1 MGNPQQPEREPTRVA
16 LFTVKDAERALRYFL
31 ALTMIYILTGF
42 VYEIVTG
49 WNGLLATGWILF
61 LHSPQFLAAATILI
75 ISREGGDI
83 VLFRRWTEARRQH
96 AQDVAKA
103 KDEGRNVGFTEGR
116 TEGFTEGRNE
126 GRTEGFTEGR
136 NEGRD
141 EGFTEGRNEGRNE
154 VQQQWRAWNT
164 RRLDAEAKG
173 QPFDEPPP
181 Q

>member
-1 MGNPQQPEREPTRVA
+1 MENPQQPEREPTRIA

-31 ALTMIYILTGF
+31 ALTMIYILAGF

-49 WNGLLATGWILF
+49 WNGLLTTGWTLF

-136 NEGRD
+136 NEGR
-141 EGFTEGRNEGRNE
+141 NE
-154 VQQQWRAWNT
+154 VQQQWRAWNA

>member
-126 GRTEGFTEGR
+126 GFTEGR
-136 NEGRD
+136 NEGRN
-141 EGFTEGRNEGRNE
+141 EGFTEGRNE
-154 VQQQWRAWNT
+154 VQQQWRAWNA
-164 RRLDAEAKG
+164 RRIDAEAKG
-173 QPFDEPPP
+173 QPFNEPPP

>member
-1 MGNPQQPEREPTRVA
+1 MRNPQQPEREPTRIA
-16 LFTVKDAERALRYFL
+16 LFTVKDAEGALRYFL
-31 ALTMIYILTGF
+31 ALTMIYILAGF

-61 LHSPQFLAAATILI
+61 IHSPQFLAAATILI

-96 AQDVAKA
+96 AQDVARA
-103 KDEGRNVGFTEGR
+103 KDEGHNVGFTEGRTEGFTEGR

-136 NEGRD
+136 NEGR
-141 EGFTEGRNEGRNE
+141 NE
-154 VQQQWRAWNT
+154 VQQQWRAWNA
-164 RRLDAEAKG
+164 RRIDAEAKG

>member
-31 ALTMIYILTGF
+31 ALTMIYILAGF

-49 WNGLLATGWILF
+49 WSGLLATGWILF

-126 GRTEGFTEGR
+126 GR
-136 NEGRD
+136 N

-154 VQQQWRAWNT
+154 VQQQWRAWNA
-164 RRLDAEAKG
+164 RRIDAEAKG
-173 QPFDEPPP
+173 QPFNEPPP